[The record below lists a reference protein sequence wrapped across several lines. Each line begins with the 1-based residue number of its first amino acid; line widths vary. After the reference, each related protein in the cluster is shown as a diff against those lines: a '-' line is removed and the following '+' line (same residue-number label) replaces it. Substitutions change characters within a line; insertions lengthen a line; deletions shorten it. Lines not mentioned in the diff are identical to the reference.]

1 MNYLDIIL
9 GVILLIGLYKGI
21 KNGLLIEIASLLALI
36 LGVYG
41 AIHFSFYAAD
51 YLNERTDWEPAT
63 LNLIAF
69 ALTFIVIVLII
80 SLAGKL
86 LTKLASIIMLGILNK
101 ILGGAFGLLKSAFIL
116 SVILMFVSSI
126 TERLNLIDEETK
138 DSSVLYPIVKPL
150 APAIL
155 PNVLNELEKLRDEK
169 ENEEPIEEEV
179 TKTQET
185 TSKQA
190 SSYYIP
196 YAAPIKKS
204 VRLLEI

>member
-21 KNGLLIEIASLLALI
+21 KNGLLIEIASLLALV

-51 YLNERTDWEPAT
+51 YLNDRTDWEPAT

-69 ALTFIVIVLII
+69 AITFLVIVLII
-80 SLAGKL
+80 TLAGKL

-101 ILGGAFGLLKSAFIL
+101 LLGGAFGLLKSAFIL
-116 SVILMFVSSI
+116 SVLLMFISSI
-126 TERLNLIDEETK
+126 TERFNLIDEETK
-138 DSSVLYPIVKPL
+138 ESSVLYPIVKPL

-169 ENEEPIEEEV
+169 ENREPIEEEA
-179 TKTQET
+179 TET
-185 TSKQA
+185 
-190 SSYYIP
+190 
-196 YAAPIKKS
+196 
-204 VRLLEI
+204 L